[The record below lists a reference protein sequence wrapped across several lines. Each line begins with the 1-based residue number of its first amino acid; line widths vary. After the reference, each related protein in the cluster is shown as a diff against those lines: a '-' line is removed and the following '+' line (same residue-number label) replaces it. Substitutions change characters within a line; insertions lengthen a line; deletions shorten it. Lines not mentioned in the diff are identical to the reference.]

1 MSSKSNIINYITLIL
16 AIITIGCVFYTICF
30 KLNKIY
36 SILLLILTLVF
47 SIMSRKINDSETNLS
62 KKDREEIEKSL
73 NEIRKIEKKNNK

>member
-47 SIMSRKINDSETNLS
+47 SIMSRKINESETNLS

-73 NEIRKIEKKNNK
+73 NKIRKIEKKNNK